1 MVLLQN
7 TKPKIAK
14 PKIRKVKKNWPKFE
28 FLWKAKDEI
37 LDSHEQKI
45 VKVANLNICK
55 TKFSATWWNA
65 NETEKLCT
73 TKSNLF

>member
-1 MVLLQN
+1 MVMLQN
-7 TKPKIAK
+7 TKPKITK
-14 PKIRKVKKNWPKFE
+14 PKILKVKKIWSKFE
-28 FLWKAKDEI
+28 FLWKARDKL

-45 VKVANLNICK
+45 VKVTNPNVCK

-73 TKSNLF
+73 IKNNLF

>member
-7 TKPKIAK
+7 TKPKITK
-14 PKIRKVKKNWPKFE
+14 PKILKVKKNWPKFE
-28 FLWKAKDEI
+28 FLWKAKDKL

-45 VKVANLNICK
+45 VKVTNPNVCK

-73 TKSNLF
+73 TKNNLF

>member
-7 TKPKIAK
+7 TKPKISK
-14 PKIRKVKKNWPKFE
+14 PNYPKSKKFDQKLNFCE
-28 FLWKAKDEI
+28 DKDKI

-45 VKVANLNICK
+45 VKVTNPNICK
-55 TKFSATWWNA
+55 TKFSATWWDA

-73 TKSNLF
+73 TKNNLF